1 MGIPVEYLLI
11 RKRIKNINLRISEKE
26 EITVS
31 APLNM
36 SIDNISDFVE
46 EKAEWI
52 LRNLAVVERYNENKP
67 DSDVY
72 SGKKAYF
79 LGSEYEF
86 RIFKAES
93 EGIDI
98 NGKYIDIF
106 SPYAEKSD
114 DIKKQYLAWLEKQ
127 AETTFDE
134 IVKEV
139 YFMMKNEGINKP
151 DFVVKNMK
159 TRWGSCNM
167 RDCRITLNLQLM
179 KADRD
184 CIKQVVCHEFTHLR
198 IPNHSHK
205 FYACLE
211 KYIPQWK
218 IIKKR
223 LDTQYKDG
231 I

>member
-11 RKRIKNINLRISEKE
+11 RKRIKNINLRISERE

-31 APLNM
+31 APVSM
-36 SIDNISDFVE
+36 PIDSITDFVE
-46 EKAEWI
+46 DKAEWI
-52 LRNLAVVERYNENKP
+52 IRNLAVVERYNQNKP
-67 DSDVY
+67 DVDVY

-79 LGSEYEF
+79 LGNEYEI
-86 RIFKAES
+86 RVFKKNIKS
-93 EGIDI
+93 ISV
-98 NGKYIDIF
+98 NGDYIDIF
-106 SPYAEKSD
+106 SPYKEKSG
-114 DIKKQYLAWLEKQ
+114 DIKRQYLLWLKKQ
-127 AETTFDE
+127 AEIMFE
-134 IVKEV
+134 GLVKNAYV
-139 YFMMKNEGINKP
+139 MMKNEGINMP

-167 RDCRITLNLQLM
+167 RDCRITLNLQLI
-179 KADRD
+179 KADKE
-184 CIKQVVCHEFTHLR
+184 CIMQVICHEFTHLC

-205 FYACLE
+205 FYILLE

-218 IIKKR
+218 SIKKR